1 MATEVFE
8 LEEIDSPVGILNAT
22 ASMPSMP
29 LRLAVCVL
37 DQKFSVKVK
46 QTRIKKKAFNC
57 CLFFSYPT
65 IFIWYISCFL
75 KKKYHFLKVGKSQK
89 VFGPKKQAKG
99 FNLKVK
105 SKVKHLGLVIWF
117 GLFENGDQIE
127 KTFWDFPTFIT
138 IKTLFERSN
147 KGIVVRTKILKVNQ
161 IWCQNSRWSNCGWT
175 K

>member
-57 CLFFSYPT
+57 CLFFLLSHHLHMIY
-65 IFIWYISCFL
+65 FL
-75 KKKYHFLKVGKSQK
+75 LSKEKSNFLTVGES
-89 VFGPKKQAKG
+89 
-99 FNLKVK
+99 
-105 SKVKHLGLVIWF
+105 
-117 GLFENGDQIE
+117 
-127 KTFWDFPTFIT
+127 
-138 IKTLFERSN
+138 
-147 KGIVVRTKILKVNQ
+147 
-161 IWCQNSRWSNCGWT
+161 
-175 K
+175 